1 MVDRVDTRL
10 DQQKAEFEARLATL
24 REQQAKA
31 RESKRQQIEARM
43 AELKASHEARKAKL
57 EEARRL
63 AKESVGATREAL
75 VP

>member
-1 MVDRVDTRL
+1 MDRVDKAL
-10 DQQKAEFEARLATL
+10 AQEKAEFEARLATL

-31 RESKRQQIEARM
+31 RESQRQQIDARID
-43 AELKASHEARKAKL
+43 ELKASHEARKAKL

-63 AKESVGATREAL
+63 AKESVETTREAL

>member
-1 MVDRVDTRL
+1 MDRVDKTL
-10 DQQKAEFEARLATL
+10 AQEKAEFEARLATL

-31 RESKRQQIEARM
+31 RESQRQRIDARID
-43 AELKASHEARKAKL
+43 ELKASHEARKAKL

-63 AKESVGATREAL
+63 AKESVEATREAL

>member
-1 MVDRVDTRL
+1 MDRIDKTL
-10 DQQKAEFEARLATL
+10 AQQKAEFEARLATL

-31 RESKRQQIEARM
+31 RESQRQQIDARM
-43 AELKASHEARKAKL
+43 EELKASHEARKAKL

-63 AKESVGATREAL
+63 AKESVEATREAL